1 MCSSGSQGAVTRLRS
16 VLAEL
21 SAEDLKGMFG
31 PQVLDRTAA
40 LLAAKNMLDAE
51 LARTVREGELT
62 QAAEHDGLKTM
73 ASWLR
78 GHARLSPAAVGQLV
92 RNGRA
97 LEKLPAVAAAF
108 AGGAVTADAVS
119 VIAAVAKPENLT
131 LAEAQDVDL
140 GGVDATLT
148 EVATTR
154 PHAELAQVVHHY
166 LARLDEDGPE
176 PDPTQGRVLSLAKHA
191 DGSVTGRFE
200 LDALG
205 GEKLQ
210 TALEALVQAGRCAGD
225 ERTRGQQLADA
236 LVQLADNALAAGG
249 LPILRTVKPH
259 VIVRIDAED
268 LFDPAVG
275 PGAASLGS
283 GTLIS
288 AARARWAACD
298 ATITRILLGPDG
310 AILDLGRDAR
320 VVTPQ
325 LRKAVEHRDR
335 GCVFAGCAAPAWW
348 CDVHHLLE
356 WINGGQTSLENS
368 TLLCERHHTKVH
380 HGFRVERQPD
390 GRWRTWRPDGTEIL
404 LGQALTAA

>member
-1 MCSSGSQGAVTRLRS
+1 MFEWLAGRVDPVAVRPRRAVCRGPEGHVRAPGARPHRR
-16 VLAEL
+16 AAGGEEH
-21 SAEDLKGMFG
+21 ARCRAG
-31 PQVLDRTAA
+31 PHGAGGRADPGGRARRVEVDGLVAARARTA
-40 LLAAKNMLDAE
+40 LPGRGRAAGAQ
-51 LARTVREGELT
+51 REGAGE
-62 QAAEHDGLKTM
+62 A
-73 ASWLR
+73 
-78 GHARLSPAAVGQLV
+78 
-92 RNGRA
+92 
-97 LEKLPAVAAAF
+97 
-108 AGGAVTADAVS
+108 AGGGRGVCRRGGHRGRGLGDRRGGQAGEPHAGRGAGRG
-119 VIAAVAKPENLT
+119 PR
-131 LAEAQDVDL
+131 

-249 LPILRTVKPH
+249 LPVLRTVKPH

-268 LFDPAVG
+268 LFNPAVG

-283 GTLIS
+283 STLIS

-335 GCVFAGCAAPAWW
+335 RCVFAGCAAPAWW

-368 TLLCERHHTKVH
+368 ALLCERHHTKVH
-380 HGFRVERQPD
+380 HGFRVERLPD
-390 GRWRTWRPDGTEIL
+390 GRWRTWRPRWNRDPPRP
-404 LGQALTAA
+404 

>member
-1 MCSSGSQGAVTRLRS
+1 
-16 VLAEL
+16 
-21 SAEDLKGMFG
+21 
-31 PQVLDRTAA
+31 
-40 LLAAKNMLDAE
+40 MLDAE

-62 QAAEHDGLKTM
+62 QAAEHDGMKSM
-73 ASWLR
+73 GSWLR
-78 GHARLSPAAVGQLV
+78 GHARLSPAAVGQLG
-92 RNGRA
+92 RNGRG
-97 LEKLPAVAAAF
+97 LEKLPTVAAAF

-140 GGVDATLT
+140 GGDATLT

-259 VIVRIDAED
+259 VIVRIDADD

-275 PGAASLGS
+275 
-283 GTLIS
+283 
-288 AARARWAACD
+288 
-298 ATITRILLGPDG
+298 
-310 AILDLGRDAR
+310 
-320 VVTPQ
+320 
-325 LRKAVEHRDR
+325 
-335 GCVFAGCAAPAWW
+335 
-348 CDVHHLLE
+348 
-356 WINGGQTSLENS
+356 
-368 TLLCERHHTKVH
+368 
-380 HGFRVERQPD
+380 
-390 GRWRTWRPDGTEIL
+390 
-404 LGQALTAA
+404 